1 MKLFGV
7 WDAARIG
14 AHLEQTVVP
23 VRLASVT
30 PDGCPLVVSLWFLW
44 REGHLW
50 CATQRSS
57 RIASCL
63 AREPRCGFEVAGDTP
78 PYCGVRGQG
87 RAEIVAERAEAILR
101 ALLRRYRGVEDDPL
115 GRRLLS
121 RLDGEVAIRIAPQ
134 WITSWDFTSRMS
146 KDTRGDRG

>member
-1 MKLFGV
+1 MKVFGT
-7 WDAARIG
+7 WDEERIG

-23 VRLASVT
+23 LRLASAT

-44 REGHLW
+44 RDGALW

-57 RIASCL
+57 RVASCV
-63 AREPRCGFEVAGDTP
+63 AREPRCGFEVAGDAP
-78 PYCGVRGQG
+78 PYRGVRGQG
-87 RAEIVAERAEAILR
+87 RAEIVAEPAEAILR
-101 ALLRRYRGVEDDPL
+101 ALLRRYRGTEDDPL

-121 RLDGEVAIRIAPQ
+121 RLDGEVAIRIAPR

-146 KDTRGDRG
+146 PDAGGR